1 MTRLIRSAIL
11 VALAGLSTVAS
22 AQDCDEPAP
31 TEMMKIHEK
40 MMVVMGP
47 GPEHEILAS
56 MAGSWKAEVSMWMAP
71 GAEPVKSPMT
81 TTAELALGGRFVL
94 ATSKGSMMGMPVESI
109 TYYGYDRRHKHY
121 TLVGFD
127 TMGTYYITA
136 TGKYDAATKTIDF
149 HGTDEEP
156 IGGLTQDYN
165 FHLKFND
172 DGSHQ
177 LTLIFN
183 CPTFGN
189 DGPFKLMEWVST
201 KADG

>member
-1 MTRLIRSAIL
+1 
-11 VALAGLSTVAS
+11 
-22 AQDCDEPAP
+22 
-31 TEMMKIHEK
+31 
-40 MMVVMGP
+40 MVVMGP

-71 GAEPVKSPMT
+71 DAEPVKSPMT
-81 TTAELALGGRFVL
+81 TTAALALGGRFVL